1 MDLLPLVAGYLEQVG
16 VKMEIQT
23 MEYAAFLSAMTS
35 KQNAPGYFMDN
46 GHTNP
51 TRTLHKSFVYSQP
64 WNPAQWN
71 DPKFSAKMDQ
81 VYLEPDESKRIQM
94 IDEMTTEI
102 VDKAPYVWL
111 PTPYNFTAWWP
122 WVKGY
127 EGELRAGAARPGP
140 IYARMWIDQD
150 LKKKMGY

>member
-1 MDLLPLVAGYLEQVG
+1 M
-16 VKMEIQT
+16 
-23 MEYAAFLSAMTS
+23 
-35 KQNAPGYFMDN
+35 NN

-51 TRTLHKSFVYSQP
+51 TRSLHKSFVYGQV
-64 WNPAQWN
+64 WNPSQWN
-71 DPKFSAKMDQ
+71 DPAFAAKMDK
-81 VYLEPDESKRIQM
+81 VYLEKDEPTRIKM

-102 VDKAPYVWL
+102 VDKAPYIWL
-111 PTPYNFTAWWP
+111 PTPYIFTAWWP

-140 IYARMWIDQD
+140 IYARMWVDQD